1 MVCLLRRNLIQ
12 ALEHGLELKHV
23 HNILS
28 FRQKPWLKSYIDM
41 NSELRRKA
49 TNKFESDCPKLTVS
63 VIVFL
68 LLFLSH
74 IFYSRP
80 IPFTAKLWRTCG
92 TTVII
97 DW

>member
-63 VIVFL
+63 VIVFYYCFYL
-68 LLFLSH
+68 IFFILGQFFL
-74 IFYSRP
+74 RQN
-80 IPFTAKLWRTCG
+80 CG
-92 TTVII
+92 ERVELQ
-97 DW
+97 

>member
-63 VIVFL
+63 VIVFFIIVFISYF
-68 LLFLSH
+68 LF
-74 IFYSRP
+74 
-80 IPFTAKLWRTCG
+80 
-92 TTVII
+92 
-97 DW
+97 